1 VRLIGQIGMIG
12 LSSRATKL
20 LCSAGLMALVLC
32 ATASAEVR
40 LPNIFSDHAVLQRGQ
55 PVRVWGW
62 AAPAE
67 SVNVRFHDQ
76 SQTVTAD
83 AIGAWEVWLM
93 PEHAGGPYVLSV
105 TGSQTEKPIERVDI
119 LVGDVWVASGQSNMV
134 FPLSG
139 FAGAPL
145 KDGDQEIASA
155 SQSRIRLLLV
165 MRAVSL
171 YPLDDITGSWTA
183 CTPDTAKD
191 FSAVAYFF
199 GREIAAK
206 EGVPIGL
213 IDSAWGGTSALSW
226 VSFEGLGS
234 NDLSASLRDGAVFM
248 HELARINER
257 IENLTA
263 QEPSLRNQG
272 KPVPQY
278 DHDMDQGSHA
288 PAALFNSMIAPL
300 TRYAIKGVIWYQGE
314 SDGNPQMAS
323 NYARMFSALITD
335 WRHQWGEGDFPF
347 LFVQISSHNHND
359 DGWGQVRDAQ
369 RRTLALRN
377 TGMAVSL
384 DVGESANIHPANK
397 QAVGK
402 RLAIEARRIA
412 YGETGTP
419 AAPEFVQISVEGG
432 AIRVWLKNAEGLTA
446 RDGQMGDFEL
456 AAADHNFKPAEAKIE
471 TVDGE
476 TAIVVSAATVSVPR
490 YVRYGWANV
499 VTHYIY
505 NSAGLPLGTFTSE

>member
-1 VRLIGQIGMIG
+1 
-12 LSSRATKL
+12 
-20 LCSAGLMALVLC
+20 
-32 ATASAEVR
+32 
-40 LPNIFSDHAVLQRGQ
+40 
-55 PVRVWGW
+55 
-62 AAPAE
+62 
-67 SVNVRFHDQ
+67 
-76 SQTVTAD
+76 
-83 AIGAWEVWLM
+83 
-93 PEHAGGPYVLSV
+93 
-105 TGSQTEKPIERVDI
+105 
-119 LVGDVWVASGQSNMV
+119 
-134 FPLSG
+134 
-139 FAGAPL
+139 
-145 KDGDQEIASA
+145 
-155 SQSRIRLLLV
+155 
-165 MRAVSL
+165 
-171 YPLDDITGSWTA
+171 
-183 CTPDTAKD
+183 
-191 FSAVAYFF
+191 
-199 GREIAAK
+199 
-206 EGVPIGL
+206 
-213 IDSAWGGTSALSW
+213 
-226 VSFEGLGS
+226 
-234 NDLSASLRDGAVFM
+234 
-248 HELARINER
+248 
-257 IENLTA
+257 
-263 QEPSLRNQG
+263 
-272 KPVPQY
+272 
-278 DHDMDQGSHA
+278 
-288 PAALFNSMIAPL
+288 
-300 TRYAIKGVIWYQGE
+300 
-314 SDGNPQMAS
+314 MAS

-419 AAPEFVQISVEGG
+419 AAPDFVQTSVEGG